1 MKKTIATLLLSLSLT
16 SCIVY
21 KIDVQ
26 QGNVVTQEMLAQ
38 VEPGMTKREVKSR
51 LGTPLVVD
59 PFHANRWDYYYSI
72 KEGRRQKK
80 RRQSVTLLFD
90 GDILQS
96 IEEQLDEEVDKPE

>member
-1 MKKTIATLLLSLSLT
+1 MKKIIATLLLSLSLT

-26 QGNVVTQEMLAQ
+26 QGNVVTEEMLAQ

-80 RRQSVTLLFD
+80 SRQSVTLLFD

-96 IEEQLDEEVDKPE
+96 IEEQMDEEEDKQE

>member
-1 MKKTIATLLLSLSLT
+1 MRTILTALLLSLAVS

-21 KIDVQ
+21 KVDVQ
-26 QGNVVTQEMLAQ
+26 QGNVVTKEMLAQ
-38 VEPGMTKREVKSR
+38 IEPGMTKREVKSR

-72 KEGRRQKK
+72 KEGRRQKTS
-80 RRQSVTLLFD
+80 RQSVTLLFD

-96 IEEQLDEEVDKPE
+96 IEKQLNEEAVNHE